1 MALYLGVANNGT
13 FVSSDGYSLLDSN
26 NLSLTALPEINKL
39 KIVLNG
45 IVYRVNVNLPKKESE

>member
-13 FVSSDGYSLLDSN
+13 IISSDGYSLQDSN
-26 NLSLTALPEINKL
+26 SLSLTALPATSKL

-45 IVYRVNVNLPKKESE
+45 IVYRININLQTKESE